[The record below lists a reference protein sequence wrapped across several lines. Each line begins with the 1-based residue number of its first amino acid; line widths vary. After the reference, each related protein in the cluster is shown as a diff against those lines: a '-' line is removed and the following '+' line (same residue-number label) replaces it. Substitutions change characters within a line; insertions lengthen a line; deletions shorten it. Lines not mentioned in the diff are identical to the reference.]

1 MKRLFSFFFLLLIL
15 LNTIGYYEVLLF
27 MERQNY
33 DQAVQKISGNENEIS
48 GNLLLKIP
56 LASRFNEDDREYRK
70 AQGEITVEG
79 ELYHFVK
86 QKLYQDTL
94 YIICLRD
101 TKTSEVRDALSDL
114 SRTMADQNHKSG
126 NTQKGVDV
134 SFAKFYTL
142 SATVKERIETGWS
155 RLLQHVPV
163 TNLYHFSALASI
175 FHPPCLG

>member
-15 LNTIGYYEVLLF
+15 LNTVGYYEVLLF
-27 MERQNY
+27 MEKQNY
-33 DQAVQKISGNENEIS
+33 AEAVQKISGNENEIA

-56 LASRFNEDDREYRK
+56 LASRFNEDDDEYRK

-101 TKTSEVRDALSDL
+101 TKTSEVREALADL
-114 SRTMADQNHKSG
+114 SKTMADQNHKSG
-126 NTQKGVDV
+126 STQKGVDV
-134 SFAKFYTL
+134 SFAKYYTL
-142 SATVKERIETGWS
+142 SATVKEPIETGWS

-163 TNLYHFSALASI
+163 TDLYHFSALSSI

>member
-27 MERQNY
+27 MEKQNY
-33 DQAVQKISGNENEIS
+33 DKAVQKISGNENEIS

-101 TKTSEVRDALSDL
+101 AKTSEVREALSDL
-114 SRTMADQNHKSG
+114 SKTMADQNHKSG

-142 SATVKERIETGWS
+142 STTVKEPIETGWS
-155 RLLQHVPV
+155 RLLQHIPV
-163 TNLYHFSALASI
+163 TNLYHFSTLASI